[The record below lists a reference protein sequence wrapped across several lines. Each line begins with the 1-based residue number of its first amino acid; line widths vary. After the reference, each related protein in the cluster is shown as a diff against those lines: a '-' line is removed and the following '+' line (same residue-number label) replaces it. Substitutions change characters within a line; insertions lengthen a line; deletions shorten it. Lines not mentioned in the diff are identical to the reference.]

1 MTDIQDEG
9 GDPSRLRDPG
19 IAEALLRL
27 GPEAAAAHPGVL
39 TQCGGTWVHHVCD
52 GRTVEAREVSG
63 AELEVLQARIRD
75 FRDRME
81 SLLALARDSGD
92 AGSGDALKDA
102 ALDDAARAFGQGFDR
117 VLGELDGARPDLDA
131 MELQLRDNALSGSAA
146 AYRAVLEARDAA
158 LPAPECPNCGRA
170 MKRRRRKVPKTFLT
184 RVGEVTVRRSHY
196 HCRRCGEGKVPLDDF
211 LGLEGTSM
219 SPGAERMIAELAVE
233 VPVRKAQSLLKELS
247 GLSAGRSRLWEKA
260 VELGGE
266 AVRFER
272 EAVAPTGG
280 ERPERIYASFDGT
293 GVPMRSDAL
302 EGRAG
307 KGDDGRASTREA
319 KLLRLYE
326 MASDPGTGKAT
337 TVQGSVTQSAA
348 IDSAAAPEHGTSAF
362 EARLRR
368 EAQRR
373 GAHDARE
380 VVIVSDGAPWIENTA
395 DRVFGTG
402 NVTYILDQFHV
413 LETLRAAVRAM
424 EPDPAEEER
433 RYERLKQL
441 VKAGEVEPVV
451 RELSRHAKRHEEVAK
466 CVGYFRKNLHRMR
479 YGDCRAKGMPVG
491 SGVIEGG
498 CKSVICG
505 RMKKG
510 GARWSMTGANNIM
523 ALRCC
528 SLKNQMTDLFDW
540 RRAA

>member
-9 GDPSRLRDPG
+9 GDASRFRDPG

-27 GPEAAAAHPGVL
+27 GPEAAATHPGVL
-39 TQCGGTWVHHVCD
+39 TQCGGTWVHRVCD
-52 GRTVEAREVSG
+52 GRTVEVREVSG
-63 AELEVLQARIRD
+63 AEL
-75 FRDRME
+75 
-81 SLLALARDSGD
+81 
-92 AGSGDALKDA
+92 A
-102 ALDDAARAFGQGFDR
+102 A
-117 VLGELDGARPDLDA
+117 
-131 MELQLRDNALSGSAA
+131 
-146 AYRAVLEARDAA
+146 
-158 LPAPECPNCGRA
+158 
-170 MKRRRRKVPKTFLT
+170 
-184 RVGEVTVRRSHY
+184 
-196 HCRRCGEGKVPLDDF
+196 
-211 LGLEGTSM
+211 
-219 SPGAERMIAELAVE
+219 E
-233 VPVRKAQSLLKELS
+233 VPVRKAQSLLKGLS

-260 VELGGE
+260 VELCGE

-280 ERPERIYASFDGT
+280 ERPERIHASSDGT
-293 GVPMRSDAL
+293 GVPMRGDAL

-307 KGDDGRASTREA
+307 KGDDGRAGTREA
-319 KLLRLYE
+319 KLLRLCE
-326 MASDPGTGKAT
+326 MAPDPKTGKAK
-337 TVQGSVTQSAA
+337 TVPGSVTQSAA

-368 EAQRR
+368 EARRR

-380 VVIVSDGAPWIENTA
+380 IVIVSDGAPWIENTA

-402 NVTYILDQFHV
+402 NVNCILDQFHV

-433 RYERLKQL
+433 RCERLKSL
-441 VKAGEVEPVV
+441 IKTGEVEPVI
-451 RELSRHAKRHEEVAK
+451 RELSRHATRHEEVAK
-466 CVGYFRKNLHRMR
+466 CVGHFRSNLHRMR

-498 CKSVICG
+498 CKSVTCG

-510 GARWSMTGANNIM
+510 GARRSMEGANNIM

-528 SLKNQMTDLFDW
+528 SLNNRMTDLFDW

>member
-1 MTDIQDEG
+1 MLSREGRRNQDASET
-9 GDPSRLRDPG
+9 SCFNRL
-19 IAEALLRL
+19 
-27 GPEAAAAHPGVL
+27 
-39 TQCGGTWVHHVCD
+39 
-52 GRTVEAREVSG
+52 
-63 AELEVLQARIRD
+63 
-75 FRDRME
+75 
-81 SLLALARDSGD
+81 
-92 AGSGDALKDA
+92 
-102 ALDDAARAFGQGFDR
+102 
-117 VLGELDGARPDLDA
+117 
-131 MELQLRDNALSGSAA
+131 
-146 AYRAVLEARDAA
+146 
-158 LPAPECPNCGRA
+158 
-170 MKRRRRKVPKTFLT
+170 
-184 RVGEVTVRRSHY
+184 
-196 HCRRCGEGKVPLDDF
+196 RCGEGKVPLDDF

-233 VPVRKAQSLLKELS
+233 VPVRKAQGLLKELS

-260 VELGGE
+260 VALGGE

-280 ERPERIYASFDGT
+280 ERPDRIYASFDGT
-293 GVPMRSDAL
+293 GVPMRGDAL

-307 KGDDGRASTREA
+307 KGDDGRAGTREA

-368 EAQRR
+368 EARRR

-424 EPDPAEEER
+424 EQDPAEEER

-441 VKAGEVEPVV
+441 VKAGEVEPVIL
-451 RELSRHAKRHEEVAK
+451 ELSRHAKRHEEVAK

-528 SLKNQMTDLFDW
+528 SLNNQMTDLFDW